1 MKEEISMVWK
11 LHPILLKVGIEFIE
25 PSICNFV
32 TCLSIFLVIKPT
44 CWMDDEGNLHG
55 LFKDAL
61 VVAAKSLNL
70 SLRFQETLPKN
81 VNKWFIK

>member
-1 MKEEISMVWK
+1 MKEETSMVWK
-11 LHPILLKVGIEFIE
+11 LYPTLLKVGIEFIKG
-25 PSICNFV
+25 NLV

-61 VVAAKSLNL
+61 EVAARSLNL

>member
-1 MKEEISMVWK
+1 MYIS
-11 LHPILLKVGIEFIE
+11 
-25 PSICNFV
+25 
-32 TCLSIFLVIKPT
+32 LVINPT

-61 VVAAKSLNL
+61 EVAAKSLNL

>member
-1 MKEEISMVWK
+1 MKEETSMDWK
-11 LHPILLKVGIEFIE
+11 LHPILLKVGIEFTK
-25 PSICNFV
+25 PSKHNLV

>member
-1 MKEEISMVWK
+1 MKEKTSMVWK
-11 LHPILLKVGIEFIE
+11 LHPTLLKVGIEFTK
-25 PSICNFV
+25 PSKDTHV
-32 TCLSIFLVIKPT
+32 TCLSVFLVIRPT

-61 VVAAKSLNL
+61 EVAAKSLNL
-70 SLRFQETLPKN
+70 SLRFQETMPKN